1 MHGAVPDMGNSSVL
15 LRSSSKIPGAAA
27 LDAEKSK
34 VSDFLRHEKDVALV
48 LKTDTGITWKREYQ
62 FRPFGMDVYG
72 ALGPDAKNA
81 VKQFSRIRASRFNQ
95 SPASC
100 RRKILQAINVALICA
115 NAKMLSCPRPQLC
128 DSIDAPASVYFSGSS
143 DLYKNI

>member
-1 MHGAVPDMGNSSVL
+1 MAVSTFTACLSKSDSKSSPL
-15 LRSSSKIPGAAA
+15 LVASCKIPGTAAH
-27 LDAEKSK
+27 DAEKSK
-34 VSDFLRHEKDVALV
+34 IADFLRREREVALV
-48 LKTDTGITWKREYQ
+48 LKTKKGLVRKRDYQ
-62 FRPFGMDVYG
+62 FRPFGIDVYG

-115 NAKMLSCPRPQLC
+115 NAKMLSCRRPQLC
-128 DSIDAPASVYFSGSS
+128 DSIDAPAS
-143 DLYKNI
+143 D